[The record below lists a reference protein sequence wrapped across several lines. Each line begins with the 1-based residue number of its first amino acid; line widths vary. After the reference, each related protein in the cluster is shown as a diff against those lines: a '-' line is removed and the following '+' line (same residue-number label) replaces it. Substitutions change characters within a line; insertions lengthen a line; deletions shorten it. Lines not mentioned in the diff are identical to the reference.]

1 MEKLIVIDGN
11 SLANRAFYGV
21 PILSNSKGVI
31 VNAVYGFANMLMNLL
46 AQEQP
51 NYIAVAFDISRKVF
65 RHEQYTDYKAQRK
78 GMPDELRSQMPLI
91 KEVLRKMN
99 IAIFE
104 LEGYEGD
111 DIIGTMVRWAQKEGM
126 ESIIVTGDKDNLQ
139 LVNGQTRVFMTK
151 KGLSEIADLIRYQLI
166 FVR

>member
-1 MEKLIVIDGN
+1 MEKLVVIDGN

-46 AQEQP
+46 SQEQP
-51 NYIAVAFDISRKVF
+51 EYIAVAFDIGRKVF
-65 RHEQYTDYKAQRK
+65 RHEQYEDYKAQRK

-91 KEVLRKMN
+91 KEVLQKMN
-99 IAIFE
+99 IAIFQ

-111 DIIGTMVRWAQKEGM
+111 DLIGTMVRWAEKKGF
-126 ESIIVTGDKDNLQ
+126 ESIIVTGDKDIFQ
-139 LVNGQTRVFMTK
+139 LIDENTRVYMTR
-151 KGLSEIADLIRYQLI
+151 KGLSEVAL
-166 FVR
+166 